1 MVATTNRIEDLD
13 EAFFRR
19 FDDYAVLPIPDAPT
33 RQSLWRKI
41 MGEHAGVDYDLLGN
55 NFAISGG
62 LIKGAAI
69 RARAWA
75 YGLDKPVT
83 TPFAL
88 AALVRQLEKNNRN
101 SKEAKVPQYRRQ
113 INILLDG
120 GDLSKLDRISKNT
133 TIECAYRLLISRN
146 QIQVLIEFT
155 HSQHSERS
163 MLIFTL
169 FMQASQATEYCTEG
183 NAEQREACLR
193 SKLPNRTSQ
202 SYTSTN

>member
-1 MVATTNRIEDLD
+1 MLQKHPEPSWFWMKRRHCSVNEAAIKEGSGLSTGVAYILTRFDSYSGILVATTNRIEDLD

-88 AALVRQLEKNNRN
+88 AALVR
-101 SKEAKVPQYRRQ
+101 
-113 INILLDG
+113 
-120 GDLSKLDRISKNT
+120 
-133 TIECAYRLLISRN
+133 
-146 QIQVLIEFT
+146 
-155 HSQHSERS
+155 
-163 MLIFTL
+163 
-169 FMQASQATEYCTEG
+169 
-183 NAEQREACLR
+183 
-193 SKLPNRTSQ
+193 PN
-202 SYTSTN
+202 